1 MYAADTIAAIATP
14 PGHGGIGVIRV
25 SGPLV
30 ARIAAA
36 MVRCA
41 RPHEAWESHRL
52 YYGRIVDAD
61 GRLVEKGLAVVMRAP
76 RSFTGEDVLELH
88 CHGSPVGLRRVLAC
102 TLRNG
107 ARLAEPGEFTKRA
120 FLNGR
125 IDLTQ
130 AEAVMDMVRART
142 STGAALAAEQLS
154 GRLSDLVSQLRGQ
167 VIGLKALLEA
177 QIDFSEEDFDV
188 TTSELLTTLREC
200 MSPIEKLI
208 DSYQYGK
215 IMRDG
220 VRIVIIGKPNV
231 GKSSLLNALLGEERA
246 IVTPIAG
253 TTRDAI
259 DEPVD
264 FDGVPVVLS
273 DTAGLRNAEDAEAV
287 ERVGMQRT
295 TDRIAHAQLL
305 LTVLD
310 ASQPL
315 DAGDDAVLRAHADA
329 AQVIVLNKIDLP
341 CVTAEADVHRICN
354 SHPVVPVSALHH
366 VGLGDLRRVLLEKIT
381 GGAATPDTP
390 VLTNLRH
397 VDALMKARASLGLA
411 RESIV
416 SRCPPDLVA
425 VDVQDAIDH
434 ISTVT
439 GMITSEDVLDRI
451 FSEFCIGK

>member
-1 MYAADTIAAIATP
+1 MYADDTIAAIATP

-25 SGPLV
+25 SGPL
-30 ARIAAA
+30 APRIAAA
-36 MVRCA
+36 MVVCSQE
-41 RPHEAWESHRL
+41 HEAWESHRL
-52 YYGRIVDAD
+52 YYGRIVDTGGVRVD
-61 GRLVEKGLAVVMRAP
+61 EGLAVLMRAP

-102 TLRNG
+102 ALGNG

-125 IDLTQ
+125 IDLAQ

-142 STGAALAAEQLS
+142 AAGAALAAEQLS
-154 GRLSDLVSQLRGQ
+154 GRLSDYLSELRGRA
-167 VIGLKALLEA
+167 IGLKALLEA

-188 TTSELLTTLREC
+188 SADELLGTLRDC
-200 MSPIEKLI
+200 TVPIEKLL
-208 DSYQYGK
+208 DSYQHGK
-215 IMRDG
+215 LMRDG
-220 VRIVIIGKPNV
+220 VRIAIIGKPNV
-231 GKSSLLNALLGEERA
+231 GKSSLLNALLGEDRA
-246 IVTPIAG
+246 IVTPVAG

-264 FDGVPVVLS
+264 LDGVPVVLS
-273 DTAGLRNAEDAEAV
+273 DTAGLRAADEAETV
-287 ERVGMQRT
+287 ERIGMQRT
-295 TDRIAHAQLL
+295 TSRIAQAQLL

-310 ASQPL
+310 ASRPL
-315 DAGDDAVLRAHADA
+315 DAQDDALLRTYAEA

-341 CVTAEADVHRICN
+341 CLTAAADVQGVCN
-354 SHPVVPVSALHH
+354 SHPVVSVSAQQH
-366 VGLGDLRRVLLEKIT
+366 VGLEELRRVLLEKIA
-381 GGAATPDTP
+381 GGAAPPDTP
-390 VLTNLRH
+390 VLSNLRH
-397 VDALMKARASLGLA
+397 VDALTKARASLGLA

-434 ISTVT
+434 IGRVT
-439 GMITSEDVLDRI
+439 GAITSEDVLDRI